1 MGHRQEQEN
10 ALSNEMIAAYR
21 QPRVLEGELGDALLE
36 LETRPAFADWDAITP
51 AQQLLAAEAEIG
63 AGERVLICPC
73 EHGALGVWLAAE
85 TRADEGVLLDS
96 NVVAAQV
103 AQRNLEA
110 TRSARTWA
118 RAALPDDVAGP
129 FDAVLMVLPKGRD
142 LARLYF
148 LAAFQAL
155 RDGGRL
161 YLAGANQAGIKSAIR
176 DAERLFGPS
185 MLLAYRRNNRV
196 VQFVKE
202 AGEEPLPEEYRV
214 PGMAARTWHGFD
226 VTVQG
231 RIYAVRTRPGVFSWR
246 GLDPGTA
253 MLLEALDVRASDEVL
268 DVGAGYGII
277 GLHAAQRVGADH
289 VTLVDVDLLACDS
302 ATQTLRANGIETP
315 RVVLGDGVAAVGD
328 RQFTLI
334 VSNPPFHSG
343 HAQGTEM
350 VQALIAESYNAL
362 PPRGRLVL
370 VANRFLPYNR
380 YLAQV
385 FGSIETL
392 AQNTRYHVL
401 SATKLYQRQARGKPT
416 RARQPAEETSEGSG
430 NGPFYGSYESRT

>member
-1 MGHRQEQEN
+1 
-10 ALSNEMIAAYR
+10 
-21 QPRVLEGELGDALLE
+21 
-36 LETRPAFADWDAITP
+36 
-51 AQQLLAAEAEIG
+51 
-63 AGERVLICPC
+63 
-73 EHGALGVWLAAE
+73 
-85 TRADEGVLLDS
+85 
-96 NVVAAQV
+96 VAAQV

-118 RAALPDDVAGP
+118 RAALPGDVAGP

-142 LARLYF
+142 MARLYF

-185 MLLAYRRNNRV
+185 ILLAYRRNNRV
-196 VQFVKE
+196 AQFVRE
-202 AGEEPLPEEYRV
+202 AREEPLPEEYRV
-214 PGMAARTWHGFD
+214 PGMAAGTYQGFD

-231 RIYAVRTRPGVFSWR
+231 QVYAVRTRPGVFSWR

-268 DVGAGYGII
+268 DVGAGYGIV

-315 RVVLGDGVAAVGD
+315 EVVLGDGVAAVAD
-328 RQFTLI
+328 RQWEPAKPVPRAKPKAWPFTLI

-343 HAQGTEM
+343 HAQGAEM
-350 VQALIAESYNAL
+350 VQALIAESYEAL

-380 YLAQV
+380 SMARV
-385 FGSIETL
+385 FGSTETL

-401 SATKLYQRQARGKPT
+401 SATKLHRRKARGKPPKV
-416 RARQPAEETSEGSG
+416 RQPSDDETNEGSG
-430 NGPFYGSYESRT
+430 SDRF